1 MKLPK
6 HIGRKGMTTTHIVFV
21 CVHKCNYLMFTSMLV
36 FKLFTASAFYV
47 WLFRTFD
54 IFGKLYTCLQCY
66 PFTFVFHWR
75 ILFCTSACYKT
86 KGILCCLYN
95 DWWPYEIQHIT
106 LGQLLPEIERHDLIK
121 PCKYRLT
128 YQYLYLYLLSCVN
141 IDLPTSIY
149 ICICNLAIDI
159 GWGMT
164 RLAKEMSCIN

>member
-54 IFGKLYTCLQCY
+54 IFGKQYTCLQCY

-75 ILFCTSACYKT
+75 LLFCTSACYKT
-86 KGILCCLYN
+86 KWVYVAYTMIGDPMRYN
-95 DWWPYEIQHIT
+95 TSHSVNI
-106 LGQLLPEIERHDLIK
+106 
-121 PCKYRLT
+121 YRKLRDT
-128 YQYLYLYLLSCVN
+128 TLLSGVN
-141 IDLPTSIY
+141 IDLPTSI
-149 ICICNLAIDI
+149 
-159 GWGMT
+159 
-164 RLAKEMSCIN
+164 